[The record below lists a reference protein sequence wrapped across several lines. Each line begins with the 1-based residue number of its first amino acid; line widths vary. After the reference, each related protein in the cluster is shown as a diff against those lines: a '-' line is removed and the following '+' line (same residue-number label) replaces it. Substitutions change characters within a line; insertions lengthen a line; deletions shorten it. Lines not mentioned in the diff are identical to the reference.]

1 MADQHMTRDEKASQA
16 TRKASRIGMIAL
28 AALLV
33 IAVISF
39 FLFGN
44 NNSPGPLTSEA
55 EQGSTATETSRSFA
69 DANVAQPS
77 GQDAVAQPT
86 DR

>member
-33 IAVISF
+33 IALLSF
-39 FLFGN
+39 FLLGN
-44 NNSPGPLTSEA
+44 NNSPGPLTSESD
-55 EQGSTATETSRSFA
+55 QRSTATETSQSFA
-69 DANVAQPS
+69 DTQVVQPN
-77 GQDAVAQPT
+77 GQEGTIAPV